1 MSQSYDRISLWGFYQ
16 YDNGLLDTLNLPSSF
31 TTEEKQTIK
40 DNIII
45 SGAELE
51 LYYTDLNFFKY
62 AVNVWSKKKVPVW
75 TKQKEAL
82 EAQYNPLENYDRNE
96 SWTDTSEGSSSESGT
111 HSSQLD
117 RTNSSTGRTVV
128 DSDTATS
135 DSGNTRTVVDQDT
148 TGSKSETVNGTLESS
163 TTDSS
168 TSGTTG
174 GTSTDRIVLNEVMG
188 ANPNELW
195 ANHDRSTTDEDTTS
209 HSTTTGTGST
219 STESETE
226 TTTTGSESGS
236 LDSTTTGTESRT
248 GTVATDTTTNVTG
261 SASGRDTQSGT
272 DSKTGT
278 SENESIHTGR
288 THGNIGVTTSQQML
302 ESEIE
307 LRNKYNI
314 MDIIIN
320 DFLREFCLRVY

>member
-16 YDNGLLDTLNLPSSF
+16 YDNGLLDTLNLPESF

-82 EAQYNPLENYDRNE
+82 ETEYNPLENYDRNE
-96 SWTDTSEGSSSESGT
+96 SWTDTSEGSTSESGT

-128 DSDTATS
+128 DSDTSTADTGS
-135 DSGNTRTVVDQDT
+135 TRTVVDSDT
-148 TGSKSETVNGTLESS
+148 TGSHTETNTSTSESS
-163 TTDSS
+163 GTDSS
-168 TSGTTG
+168 TTGTTG
-174 GTSTDRIVLNEVMG
+174 SGSTDSTVLNEVMG

-195 ANHDRSTTDEDTTS
+195 ANHDRSTTDADTTS
-209 HSTTTGTGST
+209 QSTTTGSSST
-219 STESETE
+219 SAETE
-226 TTTTGSESGS
+226 TETSISGSESGT
-236 LDSTTTGTESRT
+236 LDSTTTGTENRT

-261 SASGRDTQSGT
+261 SATGRDTTSGS
-272 DSKTGT
+272 DSKTGS
-278 SENESIHTGR
+278 SENESVHTGR